1 MKKSYRNQKE
11 IAKELKKLKLQRKI
25 AFEEIKL
32 IKHEFKEDISINNW
46 ITTAIKTITR
56 IGVFNLVRKIVR

>member
-32 IKHEFKEDISINNW
+32 IKHEFKEDVSINNW

>member
-32 IKHEFKEDISINNW
+32 IKYEFKENISINNW
-46 ITTAIKTITR
+46 MTTVVKTITR
-56 IGVFNLVRKIVR
+56 LGMYNLAKKLVR

>member
-11 IAKELKKLKLQRKI
+11 IAKELKKLKLQRRI
-25 AFEEIKL
+25 AFEEMKL

-46 ITTAIKTITR
+46 ITTAVKTITR

>member
-1 MKKSYRNQKE
+1 MKKSYSNQKE
-11 IAKELKKLKLQRKI
+11 ITKELRKLKLQRKI

-46 ITTAIKTITR
+46 ITTVIKTITR
-56 IGVFNLVRKIVR
+56 IGIYNLAKKLVR

>member
-32 IKHEFKEDISINNW
+32 IMHEFKEDVSINNW

>member
-32 IKHEFKEDISINNW
+32 IKHEFKEDVSINNW
-46 ITTAIKTITR
+46 ITTTIKTITR